1 MNVWQAV
8 FWILLI
14 FAAIGAMIPDS
25 PQPSPWLNRG
35 RWVVAL
41 ILIAILGWHSFGG
54 LGRP

>member
-14 FAAIGAMIPDS
+14 LCGIGVFVPDGTS
-25 PQPSPWLNRG
+25 PFVSRG
-35 RWVVAL
+35 RWVVVL